1 MQEKDLEKNAAETNA
16 EKASAETQET
26 AENAEAKAAAEDAEA
41 ADANE
46 AVEES
51 KADADT
57 KADAKSSAADKQIAE
72 LKDKYARLYA
82 EFDNYRKRTDREKSQ
97 MYNMGARMVVEKILP
112 VVDNFER
119 ALNSIPEEA
128 KSTAVAE
135 GIDRIYRQIQK
146 VFDEMDV
153 KPIEAVGSK
162 FDPNLH
168 NAVMTETEGDAEE
181 DTVTEDLQKGYT
193 FKGEVVRHSMVKVK
207 K

>member
-1 MQEKDLEKNAAETNA
+1 MQEERDLKQA
-16 EKASAETQET
+16 
-26 AENAEAKAAAEDAEA
+26 AEA
-41 ADANE
+41 AEQE
-46 AVEES
+46 AAQETEAVAEEHAEQVVEES
-51 KADADT
+51 AEAEK
-57 KADAKSSAADKQIAE
+57 KPESAADRQVAE

-82 EFDNYRKRTDREKSQ
+82 EFDNYRKRTDKEKAQ

-119 ALNSIPEEA
+119 ALQSIPEEA
-128 KSTAVAE
+128 KGSAVAE
-135 GIDRIYRQIQK
+135 GVDRIYRQIQK
-146 VFDEMDV
+146 VFEEMEV
-153 KPIEAVGSK
+153 KPIEALGNK